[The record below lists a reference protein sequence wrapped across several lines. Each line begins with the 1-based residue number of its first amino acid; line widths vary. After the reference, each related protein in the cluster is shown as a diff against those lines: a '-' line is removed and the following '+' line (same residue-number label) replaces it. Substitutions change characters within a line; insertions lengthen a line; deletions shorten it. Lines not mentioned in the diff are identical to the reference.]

1 MLLHKDCLSSD
12 QTIMKDRWI
21 NMGYEDKEL
30 RPYKEPS
37 KDDLDQG
44 RIGKCGHALARS
56 LFASVPCLW
65 YFLGNSSLKSKL
77 QVFLNDIGQF

>member
-1 MLLHKDCLSSD
+1 
-12 QTIMKDRWI
+12 
-21 NMGYEDKEL
+21 MGYEDKEL

-56 LFASVPCLW
+56 LFASVPLLMV
-65 YFLGNSSLKSKL
+65 FLG
-77 QVFLNDIGQF
+77 QFILEV